1 MDIIYQ
7 SRFSYQHDSYFD
19 YKLTFNIPFNSTQEI
34 ELNNFYLV
42 INYLNDES
50 LHFKMGSLSILPVED
65 DSCDIL
71 INNMKGIV
79 NTISQKQ
86 FLVGIVLDIENL
98 VDCIELINISS
109 ISSVVDLDLSN
120 IVYLENSDINS
131 TMAINEILG
140 FNYDPLIYTHNHTT
154 ISIDL
159 DSRNVLFIPLKYKQ
173 VIQIKT
179 LGFIIEYF
187 KNGEYHYQLIYP
199 FKFFNTYTESIV
211 EKLEY
216 DYN

>member
-1 MDIIYQ
+1 MTYLHLL
-7 SRFSYQHDSYFD
+7 FF
-19 YKLTFNIPFNSTQEI
+19 PFFHSLFYPMSFYNSIQA
-34 ELNNFYLV
+34 L
-42 INYLNDES
+42 
-50 LHFKMGSLSILPVED
+50 
-65 DSCDIL
+65 
-71 INNMKGIV
+71 
-79 NTISQKQ
+79 
-86 FLVGIVLDIENL
+86 
-98 VDCIELINISS
+98 
-109 ISSVVDLDLSN
+109 
-120 IVYLENSDINS
+120 VYLENSDINS

-179 LGFIIEYF
+179 LGFIIEYL